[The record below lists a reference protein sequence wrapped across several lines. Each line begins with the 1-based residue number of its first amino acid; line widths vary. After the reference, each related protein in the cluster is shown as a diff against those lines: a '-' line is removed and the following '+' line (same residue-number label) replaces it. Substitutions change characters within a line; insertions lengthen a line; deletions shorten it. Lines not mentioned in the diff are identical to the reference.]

1 MWPRSRDRTKLV
13 TVYKAHV
20 DTADWAMTVL
30 RRAGFHPEQL
40 DEPMLLSAR
49 GHELLSVIRIA
60 VPRSEARAARR
71 ALANVE
77 SEAAPRVAALE
88 RQFGR
93 MFRVAAGVA
102 AFVALLVGAG
112 SGDVGAGLGAGAAAA
127 FATLVLIGI
136 ISRFATAEH
145 EEGRPTKKKQNRRK
159 RRRR

>member
-20 DTADWAMTVL
+20 DTADWAVTVL

-71 ALANVE
+71 ALAEVE
-77 SEAAPRVAALE
+77 SEAAPRVEALE
-88 RQFGR
+88 SQFLR
-93 MFRVAAGVA
+93 MLGSAAGVA
-102 AFVALLVGAG
+102 ALVALLVGAG
-112 SGDVGAGLGAGAAAA
+112 TRDLGAALGAGAAGA
-127 FATLVLIGI
+127 FATLILIGI
-136 ISRFATAEH
+136 VSRVAASKQ
-145 EEGRPTKKKQNRRK
+145 EERRPTKKKQNRRK
-159 RRRR
+159 RRKR